1 VRLIDNE
8 NSRFIS
14 KNILKEIDIVRSK
27 FPEDK
32 SKSAIIESLLLIQ
45 HDNNGFLSDELIAS
59 LANYLNI
66 NKIDVYEVAT
76 FYSMFNLKPV
86 GKITIS
92 VCTNVSCMLRNS
104 DGIVDHIEKK
114 LKIKIGEST
123 KDNKFYLKDEM
134 ECLAACNGA
143 PMMQVNHIN
152 YENLTFEKVDN
163 ILDEIAND

>member
-1 VRLIDNE
+1 MKTQDL
-8 NSRFIS
+8 FP
-14 KNILKEIDIVRSK
+14 KNILKGIDIVRSK

-66 NKIDVYEVAT
+66 NKIDVYELAT

>member
-1 VRLIDNE
+1 MMKDQQLFSENIIKKID
-8 NSRFIS
+8 SI
-14 KNILKEIDIVRSK
+14 RSK

-32 SKSAIIESLLLIQ
+32 NKSAIIESLLIIQ
-45 HDNNGFLSDELIAS
+45 HDNNGFLNDELIAS

-104 DGIVDHIEKK
+104 DGIVNHIEKK

-152 YENLTFEKVDN
+152 YENLTFEKVDK

>member
-1 VRLIDNE
+1 MKTQDL
-8 NSRFIS
+8 FP
-14 KNILKEIDIVRSK
+14 KNIIKEIDIVRSK

-163 ILDEIAND
+163 ILDEISND

>member
-1 VRLIDNE
+1 MKTQDL
-8 NSRFIS
+8 FP
-14 KNILKEIDIVRSK
+14 KNILKKIDIVRSK

-45 HDNNGFLSDELIAS
+45 HDNNGFLNEELIAS

>member
-1 VRLIDNE
+1 MKTQDL
-8 NSRFIS
+8 FP
-14 KNILKEIDIVRSK
+14 KNILKEIDRVRSK

>member
-1 VRLIDNE
+1 MKTQDL
-8 NSRFIS
+8 FP
-14 KNILKEIDIVRSK
+14 KNILNEIDIVRSK

-59 LANYLNI
+59 LANYLDI

>member
-1 VRLIDNE
+1 MIH
-8 NSRFIS
+8 
-14 KNILKEIDIVRSK
+14 NILSENVRKEIDSIRTK
-27 FPEDK
+27 FPHDK
-32 SKSAIIESLLLIQ
+32 SKSSIIESLLIIQ
-45 HDNNGFLSDELIAS
+45 HENNGYLNQELIGA
-59 LANYLNI
+59 LAQYLNVQ
-66 NKIDVYEVAT
+66 KIDVYEVAT

-86 GKITIS
+86 GKHTIS

-104 DGIVDHIEKK
+104 DQIVQYIEKK

-152 YENLTFEKVDN
+152 YENLTFEKIDK
-163 ILDEIAND
+163 ILDGIKDD

>member
-1 VRLIDNE
+1 MKTQDL
-8 NSRFIS
+8 FS

>member
-1 VRLIDNE
+1 MKTQDL
-8 NSRFIS
+8 FP

-45 HDNNGFLSDELIAS
+45 HNNNGFLSDKLIAS

-152 YENLTFEKVDN
+152 YENLTLEKVDD

>member
-1 VRLIDNE
+1 MKTQAL
-8 NSRFIS
+8 FS
-14 KNILKEIDIVRSK
+14 KNILKEIDLVRSK

-45 HDNNGFLSDELIAS
+45 HDNNGFLNDELIAS
-59 LANYLNI
+59 LAGYLNV

-123 KDNKFYLKDEM
+123 KDNRFYLKDEM

>member
-1 VRLIDNE
+1 MKTKDL
-8 NSRFIS
+8 FP
-14 KNILKEIDIVRSK
+14 KNIIKEIDIVRSK

-114 LKIKIGEST
+114 LKVKIGEST

>member
-1 VRLIDNE
+1 MKTQDL
-8 NSRFIS
+8 FP
-14 KNILKEIDIVRSK
+14 KNILKEIDLVRSK

-163 ILDEIAND
+163 ILDEISND

>member
-1 VRLIDNE
+1 MKTKDL
-8 NSRFIS
+8 FP
-14 KNILKEIDIVRSK
+14 KNIIKEIDIVRSK
-27 FPEDK
+27 FPKDK

-59 LANYLNI
+59 LANYLNV

>member
-1 VRLIDNE
+1 MKTKDL
-8 NSRFIS
+8 FP
-14 KNILKEIDIVRSK
+14 KNIIKEIDIVRSK

-114 LKIKIGEST
+114 LKIKIGQST

>member
-1 VRLIDNE
+1 MKTQDL
-8 NSRFIS
+8 FP
-14 KNILKEIDIVRSK
+14 KNILNEIDIVRSK

-104 DGIVDHIEKK
+104 DGIIDHIEKK

>member
-1 VRLIDNE
+1 MKTKDL
-8 NSRFIS
+8 FP
-14 KNILKEIDIVRSK
+14 KNIIKEIDIVRSK

-152 YENLTFEKVDN
+152 YENLTYEKVDN

>member
-1 VRLIDNE
+1 MKTQDL
-8 NSRFIS
+8 FP
-14 KNILKEIDIVRSK
+14 KNILKKIDIVRSK

>member
-1 VRLIDNE
+1 MKTQDL
-8 NSRFIS
+8 FP

-163 ILDEIAND
+163 ILDEIDND

>member
-1 VRLIDNE
+1 MIH
-8 NSRFIS
+8 
-14 KNILKEIDIVRSK
+14 NILSENVRKEIDSIRTK
-27 FPEDK
+27 FPHDK
-32 SKSAIIESLLLIQ
+32 SKSSIIESLLVIQ
-45 HDNNGFLSDELIAS
+45 HENNGYLSQELIGA
-59 LANYLNI
+59 LAQYLNVQ
-66 NKIDVYEVAT
+66 KIDVYEVAT

-86 GKITIS
+86 GKHTIS

-104 DGIVDHIEKK
+104 DQIVQYIEKK

-152 YENLTFEKVDN
+152 YENLTFEKIDK
-163 ILDEIAND
+163 ILDGIKDD

>member
-1 VRLIDNE
+1 MKTQDL
-8 NSRFIS
+8 FS
-14 KNILKEIDIVRSK
+14 KDMLKEIDIVRSK

-59 LANYLNI
+59 LANYLDI

-152 YENLTFEKVDN
+152 YENLTFEKVDK